1 MLNIAYLFN
10 ATRLF
15 PMPVDICKPK
25 HSQGGYND
33 PPSDEEDIISCSVV
47 EVPRLKQHLFDKEIK
62 QQQTPNAQ

>member
-1 MLNIAYLFN
+1 
-10 ATRLF
+10 
-15 PMPVDICKPK
+15 MPVDICKPK